1 MRKKKHCAS
10 DVLQALEQMRQKT
23 KIPMCVNPTGAHAS
37 LQLLS
42 LQNHCIHFT
51 LITGRDGEGGT
62 AQQWRDVPKATG
74 SNAGQRGPGSVSQ
87 KGFMYRNHI
96 LDISNA
102 KFQEAWAHMHI
113 PETHIQERRNSD
125 HVIERGESSRGSLT
139 AVGFT
144 HWRPLPPPPSQRHS
158 GRAVRH
164 IHKQHLLSF
173 SLFLRSIGRWW
184 LLYIVDKKRHCIWSV
199 TGNTL
204 KLTQGR
210 TQEATL
216 PFIPGVAA

>member
-10 DVLQALEQMRQKT
+10 DVLQALEQMWQKT
-23 KIPMCVNPTGAHAS
+23 KIPLCVNPTGAHAS

-42 LQNHCIHFT
+42 LQNHWIRFA
-51 LITGRDGEGGT
+51 LITGSDGEGGVG
-62 AQQWRDVPKATG
+62 QQWRDVPKATG
-74 SNAGQRGPGSVSQ
+74 SNAGQRGPGSVRQ
-87 KGFMYRNHI
+87 KGFRYRNHV

-144 HWRPLPPPPSQRHS
+144 QWRPLPPPPSQRHS

-164 IHKQHLLSF
+164 KHKQHLL
-173 SLFLRSIGRWW
+173 
-184 LLYIVDKKRHCIWSV
+184 
-199 TGNTL
+199 
-204 KLTQGR
+204 
-210 TQEATL
+210 
-216 PFIPGVAA
+216 